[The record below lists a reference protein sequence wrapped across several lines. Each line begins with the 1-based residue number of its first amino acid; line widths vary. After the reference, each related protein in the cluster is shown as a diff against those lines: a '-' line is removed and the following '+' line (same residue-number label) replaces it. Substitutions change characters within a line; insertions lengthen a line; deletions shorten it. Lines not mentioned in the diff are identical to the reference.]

1 MGYRL
6 SALTYV
12 QGDLF
17 EESPRPAVLAHACN
31 CLGSWGSGVAA
42 GFKQKFP
49 GAFVEYKRHCDK
61 YSDDNSALLGTCQL
75 IETHDAQTGE
85 LVYVACLFTSVRFGA
100 RVDGPE
106 QIVKQT
112 KLAMQDLQKQ
122 LAKMSGP
129 IDGNSTVHM
138 PKINA
143 GLFRVPWRDTEKVL
157 EEVGQP
163 CTVYVID

>member
-6 SALTYV
+6 SALSYV

-49 GAFVEYKRHCDK
+49 NAFVEYKRYCDK
-61 YSDDNSALLGTCQL
+61 YAEDPSELLGTCQL
-75 IETHDAQTGE
+75 IETQDSKTGQV
-85 LVYVACLFTSVRFGA
+85 VYIACLFTSVRFGA

-106 QIVKQT
+106 KIVTQT
-112 KLAMQDLQKQ
+112 RLAMQDLRKQ
-122 LAKMSGP
+122 LSKLSGP
-129 IDGNSTVHM
+129 IDANATIHM